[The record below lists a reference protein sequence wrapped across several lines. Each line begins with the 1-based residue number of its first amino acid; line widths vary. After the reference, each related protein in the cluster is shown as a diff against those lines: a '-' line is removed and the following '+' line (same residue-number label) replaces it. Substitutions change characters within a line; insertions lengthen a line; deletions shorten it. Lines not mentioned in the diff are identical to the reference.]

1 MPFGKD
7 GVNMFNNTKIKEMQ
21 KALDAAWSN
30 PTPEQKQFQKLY
42 FPNGKPTVDEFIRT
56 VSNLVRQK
64 GSNPN

>member
-1 MPFGKD
+1 MPPGKD

-30 PTPEQKQFQKLY
+30 PTEEQKQFQKLY